1 MIKKTSADK
10 IHAERVSGFT
20 LVEILVILVIVSILI
35 TVLYPLFTS
44 SLGGVYAGKRKLS
57 NLQDAAITLE
67 YIKHDLK
74 GGYFKK
80 TFIKGKEVDGC
91 SYFIGGDGMLEFA
104 KLYYDD
110 NGDECLQ
117 KVSYKFN
124 KTDESIERSEEGQ
137 PSRPFARGKIKKF
150 LARMD
155 SVGDSKFVEVTIK
168 TETENKQ
175 PVELVNAIF
184 PRDVQAVNRHWIPN
198 PY

>member
-1 MIKKTSADK
+1 MNMTEHRRKY
-10 IHAERVSGFT
+10 GFT
-20 LVEILVILVIVSILI
+20 LVEILVIIVIVTILLS
-35 TVLYPLFTS
+35 VLYPLFTS
-44 SLGGVYAGKRKLS
+44 SLGGVNAGKRKLS

-67 YIKHDLK
+67 YIKQDLK

-80 TFIKGKEVDGC
+80 TFVKGKEVDGS
-91 SYFIGGDGMLEFA
+91 SYFIGGDGMIEFV
-104 KLYYDD
+104 KLYYDA

-117 KVSYKFN
+117 KVNYKFN
-124 KTDESIERSEEGQ
+124 KSDESIERAEEGQ
-137 PSRPFARGKIKKF
+137 SSKVFAKGKIKKF
-150 LARMD
+150 SARMD

-175 PVELVNAIF
+175 PVELVNVIF